1 MQDVLLILS
10 FWLTGSGSFNSW
22 VNLGLVYMDYSN
34 DYGGIQS
41 VYVLMEIFIL
51 ELCSYFFF
59 FYHIFKEI
67 VYLQSGLEKFSFN
80 LLRGKQIDP
89 PRVFLLTSLF

>member
-10 FWLTGSGSFNSW
+10 FWLTGSGSFNSR

-41 VYVLMEIFIL
+41 VYVLMEIFYIGAMFL
-51 ELCSYFFF
+51 LFFF
-59 FYHIFKEI
+59 STI
-67 VYLQSGLEKFSFN
+67 YLRK
-80 LLRGKQIDP
+80 
-89 PRVFLLTSLF
+89 

>member
-10 FWLTGSGSFNSW
+10 FWLTGSGSFNSR

-41 VYVLMEIFIL
+41 IY
-51 ELCSYFFF
+51 
-59 FYHIFKEI
+59 
-67 VYLQSGLEKFSFN
+67 
-80 LLRGKQIDP
+80 
-89 PRVFLLTSLF
+89 